1 MPRVAIIQG
10 HPDPR
15 GGRLCHALA
24 DAYAE
29 GAATAGHE
37 VARVEVAQLDFPVL
51 RTQEEFTD
59 GHLPEGL
66 TAARDAILAAQ
77 HIVVI
82 FPLWLGTMPALLKA
96 FFEQVM
102 RPGIAFAYR
111 EEGFPRRLL
120 RGRSARIV
128 VTMGMPAL
136 AYRWY
141 FRAHGVRGLERS
153 ILGFAGMQPIRETL
167 LGGIGA
173 ASAEK
178 RRRWLDRMRDCG
190 RRLA

>member
-1 MPRVAIIQG
+1 MAKVAIIQG

-29 GAATAGHE
+29 GAAAAGHE
-37 VARVEVAQLDFPVL
+37 VARVEVAQLEFPVL

-59 GHLPEGL
+59 GRLPEGL
-66 TAARDAILAAQ
+66 AAASDAILAAQ
-77 HIVVI
+77 HVVVV

-102 RPGIAFAYR
+102 RPGVAFAYR
-111 EEGFPRRLL
+111 EEGFPRQLL
-120 RGRSARIV
+120 RGRSAHIV

-153 ILGFAGMQPIRETL
+153 ILGFAGMRPIRETL
-167 LGGIGA
+167 LGSIGGA
-173 ASAEK
+173 GPEK
-178 RRRWLDRMRDCG
+178 CRRWLDRMREAG